1 MVAPVGAEDG
11 EVPGPGEFGDKDAL
25 LASLVQEGTKA
36 TVKGTGEVDGTPVVF
51 VKTSGSDGTV
61 TLAIQTVGEPYVVQV
76 RSDGMVLFD
85 FSDWNAPVNVT
96 APAGAVSPADL
107 MKEVGPS
114 S

>member
-1 MVAPVGAEDG
+1 MRSQYNIVESQQALGNLWL
-11 EVPGPGEFGDKDAL
+11 EF
-25 LASLVQEGTKA
+25 
-36 TVKGTGEVDGTPVVF
+36 VD